1 MDNFWGTSPNMEIMT
16 YTYLTAPS
24 LPLQPFRLTGK
35 LNLRDWQRST
45 GILTVTHLND
55 VPAGKVVITQNSRFH
70 LTQICCSQL
79 DRQEQ
84 HACMTLGHV
93 CFVNM
98 WYIQPRPAVIL
109 SNLNCCAAV
118 LPWVTFLWPSSI
130 SINYA
135 SFFIYLFFLSWC
147 WLVIIP
153 STTSLYPRF
162 LLNIYW
168 RIPQKLDTGLWTN
181 TWLHQYNYIEW
192 TTEVRKCN

>member
-135 SFFIYLFFLSWC
+135 SFFIYLFFIMVLTRNNTFYYF
-147 WLVIIP
+147 IIP
-153 STTSLYPRF
+153 QIPTKY
-162 LLNIYW
+162 LLEN
-168 RIPQKLDTGLWTN
+168 
-181 TWLHQYNYIEW
+181 
-192 TTEVRKCN
+192 TTEVGHGVMNKHMTPSI